1 MTPMPTPLPIT
12 GRPVRVA
19 VVGLGQVSE
28 LCLPPYTERDD
39 VEIVGLCDRDP
50 ERVARWV
57 AVFPEAAECT
67 ELDQLLAL
75 DADVVDVLVPT
86 PYHADVVERVLDA
99 GFHVQVQKPI
109 ARSLADAERMLAAAK
124 RTGATLRVL
133 EDYCFYPPLA
143 ALKEIVDA
151 GDIGSPVGIH
161 MKIVGT
167 GRGGWDINPE
177 SFRWQWEQA
186 ADGRGLLTFDHGWH
200 QLAVAH
206 WLLGPITRVFG
217 WIRYTQVAPDLAP
230 DILVD
235 APATIVWDHA
245 NGARGVLDITLAPDT
260 YFKSDY
266 YTCDERV
273 EVTGTQ
279 GYVRCNRIS
288 SRGVMEPAVVVYKE
302 GEIRALHALD
312 DDPPSAFRAQLANG
326 IEFFRSGDGQP
337 YLDAD
342 TAYEILQVLLTAL
355 DSSEQ
360 GIPLDVEPSAA
371 TAT

>member
-1 MTPMPTPLPIT
+1 MPTALPIS

-28 LCLPPYTERDD
+28 LCLPPYAERAD
-39 VEIVGLCDRDP
+39 VEIVGLCDTNPARV
-50 ERVARWV
+50 ERWAQ
-57 AVFPEAAECT
+57 VFPGAAET
-67 ELDQLLAL
+67 TDLDALLAL

-86 PYHADVVERVLDA
+86 PHHAEVVCRALDA
-99 GFHVQVQKPI
+99 GFHVQVQKPL
-109 ARSLADAERMLAAAK
+109 ARSLDDAQRMLDSA
-124 RTGATLRVL
+124 RRSGATLRVL
-133 EDYCFYPPLA
+133 EDYLFYPPLV
-143 ALKEIVDA
+143 ALRDIVA
-151 GDIGSPVGIH
+151 SGDIGTPVGIH

-230 DILVD
+230 EILVD
-235 APATIVWDHA
+235 APATLVWDHA

-260 YFKSDY
+260 YFRSDY

-279 GYVRCNRIS
+279 GYARCNRIS
-288 SRGVMEPAVVVYKE
+288 SRGVMEPATVVYRE
-302 GEIRALHALD
+302 GEVRALHALD
-312 DDPPSAFRAQLANG
+312 DDPPSAFRAQLAAG
-326 IEFFRSGDGQP
+326 IEFFRSGEGTP
-337 YLDAD
+337 ALDAD
-342 TAYEILQVLLTAL
+342 TAFEILRTLLRAL

-360 GIPLDVEPSAA
+360 GIPLDVEPQ
-371 TAT
+371 